1 MAARLKLALQE
12 GQGGVD
18 EVAGVGGR
26 PGLGDGG
33 LNVSLGSEDDDAE
46 LIRVLCPEERESGGA
61 GKKEEEAVVG
71 EEEEEEEDFI
81 RDLCLE
87 ERECAGGDEGKEE
100 QENEESIDKAQSRF
114 LSIFGL

>member
-1 MAARLKLALQE
+1 MKLALQE

-61 GKKEEEAVVG
+61 GKKEEEAVG

>member
-1 MAARLKLALQE
+1 VAARLKLALQE

-71 EEEEEEEDFI
+71 EEEEEEDFI

>member
-61 GKKEEEAVVG
+61 GKKEEEAVG

>member
-61 GKKEEEAVVG
+61 GKKEEEAVG

-87 ERECAGGDEGKEE
+87 ERERAGGDEGKEE

>member
-46 LIRVLCPEERESGGA
+46 LIRVICPEERESGGA
-61 GKKEEEAVVG
+61 GKKEEEAVG

-81 RDLCLE
+81 RDLCRE
-87 ERECAGGDEGKEE
+87 EREREGGDEGKEE

>member
-1 MAARLKLALQE
+1 VAARLKLALQE

-61 GKKEEEAVVG
+61 GKKEEEAVG